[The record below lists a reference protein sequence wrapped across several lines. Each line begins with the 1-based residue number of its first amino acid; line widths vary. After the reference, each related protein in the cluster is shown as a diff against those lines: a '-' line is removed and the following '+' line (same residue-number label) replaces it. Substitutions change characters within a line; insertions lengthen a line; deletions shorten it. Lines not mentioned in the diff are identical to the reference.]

1 MTWSAKFEVVFEV
14 SLLAERQ
21 RLDAHLA
28 AIEAGTAA
36 PPELESLDA
45 HAREPWRI
53 ALVHGE
59 LLAFLGLRA
68 RADDITLVCL
78 SQGSGVAMHDGDR
91 PLALGGRSEQFDDR
105 ELLELLG
112 RRELLLVG
120 SPEQLRGLAELFERH
135 AITPTT
141 LAVIVDH
148 APMLPAAARLLQDTF
163 SAPVGEGL
171 RDDEGGWLA
180 IARKRGELLVQVRA
194 HEQLCV
200 ISPAGDLL
208 GRGQAG
214 LLGTRRG
221 SGLTVMRVCGC
232 LQTTRDGRA
241 AVELLVPP
249 SPLGS
254 SIRPELTAADLH
266 DILGTLPVFGYHLR
280 FDDVGGH
287 LELSIVPGLD
297 RTRTEKAIL
306 DAISP
311 GTDAL
316 TVVFAAPGTEFPR
329 ERVFDERGIYRGR
342 VCVVWAGEPGS
353 DTRRA
358 GWRQALTT
366 AGSGRA
372 RLSLV
377 DSRAIPT
384 IDDVAGILSELKRE
398 RAGFPSLF
406 GSDDTDVR
414 IAVGDPNGDPGPGSK
429 PHGWISLLPA
439 DDEREAMFIA
449 GAERLEVAAV
459 QSLLEAGVVL
469 DALAGL
475 SVDGLS
481 LHAYSRPLLG
491 RGRDHAADRRPLWLD
506 ESRCVGSGDC
516 VRICPTQAITLQG
529 EPARPVIDEAAC
541 INCHLCAERC
551 EVLALRPIVHEDAA
565 LPGPKLAPE
574 AARLHGIRARKRPR
588 ALVGKLAEPPSGL
601 AAGLAASSAA
611 ALDRRA
617 PAVISRKPTV
627 VLGLATVTLMEHT
640 AALLVDGKLVSAIEE
655 ERLVRERHYTWKHP
669 ERPGTSLSS
678 DICLRLEE
686 AFPPRA
692 IDAVLRTANLT
703 MADVD
708 IVAVNGIPARFRK
721 SFVGGGGW
729 RPPPVLRANS
739 VVFVPHHM
747 SHAACVYGLSDYDD
761 AWILSIDG
769 RGDYETATVWRAEG
783 HELEVIDAVP
793 WLPDCSFGGVY
804 ETATR
809 VLGFGTHGQ
818 GSTMALAA
826 LGEPTVDLSECM
838 SLADDHRPVLSE
850 WAAEKLMAPYT
861 RGRDQE
867 LTDEHRNL
875 AASMQ
880 RALETTVGDYL
891 AHHAGDLRGHNLALC
906 GGVALN
912 CRMNGILRDRF
923 EPRDMLVPPGAND
936 AGTAI
941 GAAFIGHRELTGELP
956 RLDLGHTHVGPEWS
970 DDAIVKALE
979 RMRVP
984 FQRLRDVADQTAEL
998 IAAGKIVCWFQGPM
1012 EFGPRALGGR
1022 SILADP
1028 RREDLKP
1035 RLNEMKSREPWRP
1048 FGPSV
1053 LAGRQSDWFVQG
1065 WDSRYMLFA
1074 VDVRPEKRE
1083 QIPVVVHY
1091 DGTSRPQ
1098 VVHAEHHPRYHAM
1111 ISAFE
1116 RRTNVP
1122 MVVNTSF
1129 NRGGEP
1135 IVCNPAEALR
1145 SFSGLGADAIVLG
1158 NCLVRRDLLRRR

>member
-14 SLLAERQ
+14 SQLAERE
-21 RLDAHLA
+21 RLDSHLA
-28 AIEAGTAA
+28 AIEAGSAGV
-36 PPELESLDA
+36 PKLESLDDRG
-45 HAREPWRI
+45 REQWRI

-59 LLAFLGLRA
+59 LLAFLGLRGRTGELTVVGLDNGA
-68 RADDITLVCL
+68 
-78 SQGSGVAMHDGDR
+78 SVALCDGEL
-91 PLALGGRSEQFDDR
+91 PLALLGRPQLFDDR
-105 ELLELLG
+105 QLLERLG
-112 RRELLLVG
+112 RRELVLVG
-120 SPEQLRGLAELFERH
+120 SADRLCWLAEQFERH

-141 LAVIVDH
+141 AAVIVDH
-148 APMLPAAARLLQDTF
+148 SPMLPAAARLLQELF

-194 HEQLCV
+194 SEPLCV
-200 ISPAGDLL
+200 MSPAGDLL
-208 GRGQAG
+208 GPGQAG
-214 LLGTRRG
+214 LLGIRRG
-221 SGLTVMRVCGC
+221 SGQTMMHVCGR
-232 LQTTRDGRA
+232 LQTTRDGRPA
-241 AVELLVPP
+241 IELLVPAT
-249 SPLGS
+249 PLGS
-254 SIRPELTAADLH
+254 HVRPELTAVDLH
-266 DILGTLPVFGYHLR
+266 DMLGTLPVFGYHLR
-280 FDDVGGH
+280 FEDVGGH
-287 LELSIVPGLD
+287 LDLSIVPDPSLD
-297 RTRTEKAIL
+297 LPRTEAAIRE
-306 DAISP
+306 AIAP

-316 TVVFAAPGTEFPR
+316 TVVFERPGVEFPR
-329 ERVFDERGIYRGR
+329 ERVFDRRGIYRGR
-342 VCVVWAGEPGS
+342 VCVVWAGEPGT

-366 AGSGRA
+366 ACSGRT
-372 RLSLV
+372 RLSLFDARTGEQFV
-377 DSRAIPT
+377 DEV
-384 IDDVAGILSELKRE
+384 DGVAGLIAELRRE
-398 RAGFPSLF
+398 RSGLPSMF
-406 GSDDTDVR
+406 GGDNTDVR
-414 IAVGDPNGDPGPGSK
+414 IAVGDPNRDPGDAGES
-429 PHGWISLLPA
+429 HGFISLLPA
-439 DDEREAMFIA
+439 DDEREAMFVA
-449 GAERLEVAAV
+449 GADRLEVAAV
-459 QSLLEAGVVL
+459 QSLLESGVVL

-481 LHAYSRPLLG
+481 LQPYSRPLLG
-491 RGRDHAADRRPLWLD
+491 RGRDHANDRRPLWLD
-506 ESRCVGSGDC
+506 EARCVGNGDC
-516 VRICPTQAITLQG
+516 VRICPTHAITMQG
-529 EPARPVIDEAAC
+529 GGDQPARPVIDEAAC
-541 INCHLCAERC
+541 IRCQLCSERC
-551 EVLALRPIVHEDAA
+551 EALALRPLVNEDAA
-565 LPGPKLAPE
+565 IPGPKLVPE
-574 AARLHGIRARKRPR
+574 VARLQGIRARKRPR
-588 ALVGKLAEPPSGL
+588 ALDGKLVEPP
-601 AAGLAASSAA
+601 AS
-611 ALDRRA
+611 LDRRRA
-617 PAVISRKPTV
+617 PATITRKPTV

-678 DICLRLEE
+678 DICLRLED
-686 AFPPRA
+686 AWPPRA

-708 IVAVNGIPARFRK
+708 IIAVNGIPARFRQ
-721 SFVGGGGW
+721 SYVGGGGW

-769 RGDYETATVWRAEG
+769 RGDYETATVWRAQG
-783 HELEVIDAVP
+783 HQLEVVDAVP
-793 WLPDCSFGGVY
+793 WQPDCSFGGVY

-826 LGEPTVDLSECM
+826 LGEPTIDLSECM

-861 RGRDQE
+861 RARDQE

-891 AHHAGDLRGHNLALC
+891 EHHVGKDLHGQNLALC

-912 CRMNGILRDRF
+912 CRMNGLLRDRF

-936 AGTAI
+936 AGTAL

-1048 FGPSV
+1048 FGASV

-1091 DGTSRPQ
+1091 DGSSRPQ

-1145 SFSGLGADAIVLG
+1145 SFAGLGADAIVLG
-1158 NCLVRRDLLRRR
+1158 SCLVRRDLLRRR

>member
-1 MTWSAKFEVVFEV
+1 MDEAAEVV
-14 SLLAERQ
+14 
-21 RLDAHLA
+21 
-28 AIEAGTAA
+28 
-36 PPELESLDA
+36 
-45 HAREPWRI
+45 
-53 ALVHGE
+53 
-59 LLAFLGLRA
+59 
-68 RADDITLVCL
+68 
-78 SQGSGVAMHDGDR
+78 
-91 PLALGGRSEQFDDR
+91 
-105 ELLELLG
+105 
-112 RRELLLVG
+112 
-120 SPEQLRGLAELFERH
+120 AELRRDR
-135 AITPTT
+135 I
-141 LAVIVDH
+141 
-148 APMLPAAARLLQDTF
+148 
-163 SAPVGEGL
+163 GL
-171 RDDEGGWLA
+171 
-180 IARKRGELLVQVRA
+180 
-194 HEQLCV
+194 
-200 ISPAGDLL
+200 
-208 GRGQAG
+208 
-214 LLGTRRG
+214 
-221 SGLTVMRVCGC
+221 
-232 LQTTRDGRA
+232 
-241 AVELLVPP
+241 
-249 SPLGS
+249 
-254 SIRPELTAADLH
+254 
-266 DILGTLPVFGYHLR
+266 
-280 FDDVGGH
+280 
-287 LELSIVPGLD
+287 
-297 RTRTEKAIL
+297 
-306 DAISP
+306 
-311 GTDAL
+311 
-316 TVVFAAPGTEFPR
+316 
-329 ERVFDERGIYRGR
+329 
-342 VCVVWAGEPGS
+342 
-353 DTRRA
+353 
-358 GWRQALTT
+358 
-366 AGSGRA
+366 
-372 RLSLV
+372 
-377 DSRAIPT
+377 
-384 IDDVAGILSELKRE
+384 
-398 RAGFPSLF
+398 PSLF
-406 GSDDTDVR
+406 GADDVDVC
-414 IAVGDPNGDPGPGSK
+414 IAIGDPNDTPK
-429 PHGWISLLPA
+429 FAAEKVGWISLLPS

-449 GAERLEVAAV
+449 GVERLDVAAV
-459 QSLLEAGVVL
+459 QSLLESGVIL
-469 DALAGL
+469 DALANVSL
-475 SVDGLS
+475 DGLS
-481 LHAYSRPLLG
+481 LEAYSRPLIG
-491 RGRDHAADRRPLWLD
+491 RGRDHADDRRPLWLD

-516 VRICPTQAITLQG
+516 VRICPTGAITLTDSG
-529 EPARPVIDEAAC
+529 AGTPRPVIDEAAC
-541 INCHLCAERC
+541 IRCQLCSERC
-551 EVLALRPIVHEDAA
+551 EVLALRPLVNEDAA
-565 LPGPKLAPE
+565 LPGPKLASE
-574 AARLHGIRARKRPR
+574 AARLHGIRARTRPR
-588 ALVGKLAEPPSGL
+588 ALDGKLVWPP
-601 AAGLAASSAA
+601 AP
-611 ALDRRA
+611 LDRRA

-627 VLGLATVTLMEHT
+627 VLGLATVTLMEHA

-655 ERLVRERHYTWKHP
+655 ERLVRERHYTWRHP
-669 ERPGTSLSS
+669 QRPGTSLSS
-678 DICLRLEE
+678 DVCLRLEE
-686 AFPPRA
+686 SFPPRS
-692 IDAVLRTANLT
+692 IDAVLRMANLT

-708 IVAVNGIPARFRK
+708 IVAINGIPARLRQ
-721 SFVGGGGW
+721 SFAGGGGW

-769 RGDYETATVWRAEG
+769 AGDYETATVWRAEG
-783 HELEVIDAVP
+783 HRLEVIDAVP
-793 WLPDCSFGGVY
+793 WQPDRSFGGVY

-809 VLGFGTHGQ
+809 VLGFGNHGQ

-875 AASMQ
+875 AASIQ

-891 AHHAGDLRGHNLALC
+891 AHHVGDHLRGNNLALC

-912 CRMNGILRDRF
+912 CRMNGLLRDRF

-956 RLDLGHTHVGPEWS
+956 RLDLGHTHLGPAWS

-984 FQRLRDVADQTAEL
+984 FQRMRDVADQTAEL

-1028 RREDLKP
+1028 RREDLKS

-1083 QIPVVVHY
+1083 QIPVVVHH
-1091 DGTSRPQ
+1091 DGSSRPQ

-1145 SFSGLGADAIVLG
+1145 SFTGLGADAIVLG

>member
-14 SLLAERQ
+14 SLLAERE
-21 RLDAHLA
+21 RFDAHLA
-28 AIEAGTAA
+28 AIEAGSAA
-36 PPELESLDA
+36 VPELESLDA
-45 HAREPWRI
+45 HAREPWRV

-68 RADDITLVCL
+68 RALDITLVCL
-78 SQGSGVAMHDGDR
+78 GKGPGVALRDRER
-91 PLALGGRSEQFDDR
+91 PLALLGHTELFDDR
-105 ELLELLG
+105 ELLEQLG
-112 RRELLLVG
+112 RRELVLVG
-120 SPEQLRGLAELFERH
+120 SPDQLCRLAELFESH

-141 LAVIVDH
+141 TVVIVDH
-148 APMLPAAARLLQDTF
+148 SPMLPAAARLLQDLY

-180 IARKRGELLVQVRA
+180 IARKRGELLVQVRVS
-194 HEQLCV
+194 EQLCAM
-200 ISPAGDLL
+200 SPSGDLL
-208 GRGQAG
+208 GPGQSG
-214 LLGTRRG
+214 LLGTRRSNG
-221 SGLTVMRVCGC
+221 QTIMRVCGR
-232 LQTTRDGRA
+232 LETTRDGRA
-241 AVELLVPP
+241 AVELLVPAT
-249 SPLGS
+249 PLGS
-254 SIRPELTAADLH
+254 SVRPELTAVDLH
-266 DILGTLPVFGYHLR
+266 DMLGTLPVFGYHLR
-280 FDDVGGH
+280 FDDDGGR
-287 LELSIVPGLD
+287 LDLSIVPGLD
-297 RTRTEKAIL
+297 PTRTQAEILEAIG
-306 DAISP
+306 P
-311 GTDAL
+311 GTDRL
-316 TVVFAAPGTEFPR
+316 EVVFAKPGTEFPR

-342 VCVVWAGEPGS
+342 VCVVWAGEPGT

-372 RLSLV
+372 RISLFEARTGEPDAALTAEV
-377 DSRAIPT
+377 A
-384 IDDVAGILSELKRE
+384 DVIAELQRE
-398 RAGFPSLF
+398 RAGLLSLL
-406 GSDDTDVR
+406 GGDDAQVR
-414 IAVGDPNGDPGPGSK
+414 IAVGDPNVDLAQSLGGK
-429 PHGWISLLPA
+429 THGFISLLPG
-439 DDEREAMFIA
+439 DDAREPMFIA

-459 QSLLEAGVVL
+459 QSLLESGVVL
-469 DALAGL
+469 EALAGL

-491 RGRDHAADRRPLWLD
+491 RGRDHADDRRPLWLD

-516 VRICPTQAITLQG
+516 VRICPTHAITLVDR
-529 EPARPVIDEAAC
+529 EPGKPRPVIDEAAC
-541 INCHLCAERC
+541 IRCQLCSERC
-551 EVLALRPIVHEDAA
+551 EVLALRPLVNEDAA

-574 AARLHGIRARKRPR
+574 AARLQGIRARKRPR
-588 ALVGKLAEPPSGL
+588 ALDGKLVQPP
-601 AAGLAASSAA
+601 AS
-611 ALDRRA
+611 LDRRA
-617 PAVISRKPTV
+617 PALISRKPTV

-708 IVAVNGIPARFRK
+708 IVAVNGIPARFRQ

-783 HELEVIDAVP
+783 HQLEVVDAVP
-793 WLPDCSFGGVY
+793 WQPDCSFGGVY

-826 LGEPTVDLSECM
+826 LGEPTVDLSACM
-838 SLADDHRPVLSE
+838 SLADDHRPILSE

-891 AHHAGDLRGHNLALC
+891 AHHVGPKLHGKNLALC

-923 EPRDMLVPPGAND
+923 EPLDMLVPPGAND

-1091 DGTSRPQ
+1091 DGSSRPQ

-1135 IVCNPAEALR
+1135 IVCNPAEAMR